1 MRRQTSQ
8 NRNQAGFTLIELMV
22 VVAIIAILAAVAM
35 PSYTDYVRRGK
46 IAEAT
51 STLSEMRLKA
61 EKWFSDN
68 RTYVV
73 GVPDWRVV
81 PGTRYFAY
89 DCGTPTATAFTCTAV
104 GIANQGTGGMTYTIN
119 QDNTKTSTFAGL
131 SGWNNSAT
139 CWVGKKG
146 DSC

>member
-1 MRRQTSQ
+1 MRRQS
-8 NRNQAGFTLIELMV
+8 GFTLIELMV

-35 PSYTDYVRRGK
+35 PAYTDYVRRGK

-51 STLSEMRLKA
+51 STLGELRLKA

-73 GVPDWRVV
+73 GAPDWRLV
-81 PGTRYFAY
+81 PGTRYFNY
-89 DCGTPTATAFTCTAV
+89 DCGVPTATAYTCTAA

-119 QDNTKTSTFAGL
+119 QDNTKTSTFVGL

-139 CWVGKKG
+139 CWIGKKG